1 MHFDDFRSIFP
12 KRISTFYED
21 IKMQNNLPRP
31 KVAYIGLS
39 LELYLSTSG
48 PELLTWQRAFDNWSR
63 KLSAFADICCRKIVF
78 TPSDVAEVE
87 ALISGKDIDIIVLS
101 AVSYTPSMLI
111 VPFLKKL
118 GLPVVIW
125 STQDSAVISEKYEP
139 VDLTRNHTVQGIHD
153 ITNVLFQS
161 GIKYNIV
168 TGHWEDEKTLQRLN
182 DTLRVV
188 RAAQAAKKIRVLA
201 LGGAFEGMGD
211 FDYDPENLKNA
222 WGPEAV
228 ALSPGEFLSV
238 LPLINEDEIEAQR
251 LKDLDFFEV
260 MPDLSVEVHR
270 EAIRRK
276 FAVKK
281 LLEENNANAFTM
293 NFLNLQA
300 PSFGQLPFYAINTLM
315 AEGIG
320 YAGEGDVLRA
330 AAMRQ
335 LAELTGEAN
344 FSEIYTVDFKRDLFF
359 MSHMQECSIGIAR
372 RDRKVRLKNMPFWVN
387 KTNYAGMFF
396 TAEPGDYTLV
406 CITPAPG
413 GTFKMVA
420 FTGTVPDLPV
430 LETYNRAYWLFR
442 PQRPVEEIL
451 DDYSLAGGA
460 HHLSA
465 VPGHRMAEL
474 KALADCLGFQFENI
488 DSGR

>member
-1 MHFDDFRSIFP
+1 MFIVSLIG
-12 KRISTFYED
+12 EQ
-21 IKMQNNLPRP
+21 KMPCLPAVP

-39 LELYLSTSG
+39 LELYLSTSSG
-48 PELLTWQRAFDNWSR
+48 IDVWRRAFDNWSR
-63 KLSAFADICCRKIVF
+63 KLADFADIRCRKLVF
-78 TPSDVAEVE
+78 TPSEVAEVE
-87 ALISGKDIDIIVLS
+87 ELIAGEELDAVVLS

-111 VPFLKKL
+111 VPLLKKL
-118 GLPVVIW
+118 GLPIVIW
-125 STQDSAVISEKYEP
+125 STQDSAVISDKYAP
-139 VDLTRNHTVQGIHD
+139 IDLTYNHTVQGIHD

-161 GIKYNIV
+161 QMKYSII
-168 TGHWEDEKTLQRLN
+168 TGHWEDTATLKRLES
-182 DTLRVV
+182 TLRAV
-188 RAAQAAKKIRVLA
+188 RAARAAKDIKVLT
-201 LGGAFEGMGD
+201 LGGAFTGMGD
-211 FDYDPENLKNA
+211 FDYDPRNLKEQ
-222 WGPEAV
+222 WGPQAV
-228 ALSPGEFLSV
+228 SLEIDEFLAEAAAV
-238 LPLINEDEIEAQR
+238 RKEEIELQR
-251 LKDLDFFEV
+251 EQDKTFFEITE
-260 MPDLSVEVHR
+260 DLTADIHC

-276 FAVKK
+276 LALEK
-281 LLEENNANAFTM
+281 LLARAGANAFTM
-293 NFLNLQA
+293 NFLKLQS

-335 LAELTGEAN
+335 LVELTGEAN

-372 RDRKVRLKNMPFWVN
+372 RDRKIRLKHMPFW
-387 KTNYAGMFF
+387 TTGIPYAGMFF

-413 GTFKMVA
+413 GKFRMVA

-430 LETYNRAYWLFR
+430 LETYNRAYWLLKPCR
-442 PQRPVEEIL
+442 PAGELL

-465 VPGHRMAEL
+465 VPGNKTAEL
-474 KALADCLGFQFENI
+474 ALLAEQLGFEFVDI
-488 DSGR
+488 DQPFKA